1 MKWFTAIGL
10 VLISVLH
17 VTAQDSTNVVPD
29 VAVVQISGMVVTAIP
44 LPFHLW
50 ATLPRR
56 LKYQRTWNYLV

>member
-29 VAVVQISGMVVTAIP
+29 V
-44 LPFHLW
+44 
-50 ATLPRR
+50 
-56 LKYQRTWNYLV
+56 